1 MFSYNSTHTA
11 LACLTAIII
20 AGMAY
25 GVDLQALAV
34 VIAPLGAYVAIREN
48 SRIKSQ

>member
-1 MFSYNSTHTA
+1 MMSWNSTHTA

-25 GVDLQALAV
+25 GVDLEKLAIV
-34 VIAPLGAYVAIREN
+34 VAPLGAYVAIREN
-48 SRIKSQ
+48 SRVKSA

>member
-1 MFSYNSTHTA
+1 MMSWNSTQKA

>member
-1 MFSYNSTHTA
+1 MMSWNSTHTA
-11 LACLTAIII
+11 LACLTAILI

-34 VIAPLGAYVAIREN
+34 VVAPLGAYVAIREN
-48 SRIKSQ
+48 SRVKSQ

>member
-1 MFSYNSTHTA
+1 MMSWNSTHTA
-11 LACLTAIII
+11 LACLTAILI

-34 VIAPLGAYVAIREN
+34 VVAPLGAYVAIREN